1 MTEAASTVSPH
12 SPDSAAPHRNSQLL
26 SWGGADWSSAEL
38 NCYPLTQSQPPP
50 SVPPT
55 SRLSR
60 IIQFASSIFDGVC
73 QGAAHHP
80 AMQYRTI
87 VANALHTLGQYQT
100 QSENAA
106 GTSIDDLLSSLMDPG
121 QDWAFLRD
129 LGFSLTET

>member
-1 MTEAASTVSPH
+1 
-12 SPDSAAPHRNSQLL
+12 
-26 SWGGADWSSAEL
+26 
-38 NCYPLTQSQPPP
+38 
-50 SVPPT
+50 
-55 SRLSR
+55 
-60 IIQFASSIFDGVC
+60 
-73 QGAAHHP
+73 
-80 AMQYRTI
+80 MQYRTI